1 MNKQEVYEFLDKRG
15 AAYEKTE
22 HPAVFSMKEVPAVE
36 LPHPESD
43 AKNLFVRDD

>member
-22 HPAVFSMKEVPAVE
+22 HPAVFSMKESPGGRTAPSGIRCQKP
-36 LPHPESD
+36 LCPG
-43 AKNLFVRDD
+43 R

>member
-36 LPHPESD
+36 LPPSGSRCQ
-43 AKNLFVRDD
+43 KPLCPGR